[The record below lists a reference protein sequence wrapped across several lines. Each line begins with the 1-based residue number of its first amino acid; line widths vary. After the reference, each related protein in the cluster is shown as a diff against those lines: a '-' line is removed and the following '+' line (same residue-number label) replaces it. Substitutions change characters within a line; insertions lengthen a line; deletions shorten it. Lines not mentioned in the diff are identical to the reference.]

1 MADNNSPD
9 YKALFLQE
17 KERRKQEE
25 ERRKQEEERRKQEE
39 ERRKQEEERRRQEEE
54 RRKHAEDEGRREKER
69 REQAESQRNQ
79 IEERTRH
86 TTFLEF
92 LLHCHNLLSRPL
104 KVATPSRSTTGTI
117 PLPKGKHCP
126 TRLRPWTD
134 CARQQQAI
142 YDRVCAYLQSTDE
155 FRAQLFPPVIALE
168 ELARR
173 FALRP
178 ISSEQGI
185 ETYERI
191 AVEDHVRDIISEL
204 CKIPAAREEFMLG
217 DGIWFDNHTNAL
229 TESQAELDANHPPIL
244 RRPRPDQFCIHRVD
258 GSTNSLLLTVEY
270 KPPHKLSVET
280 LRAGLR
286 PMELWEEMVKCNTVP
301 TDHVEKLRYNAERLV
316 DSAMVQ
322 AYDVMIEE
330 GRADAILTN
339 GLARVLL
346 HVPYDDP
353 ATLLYQFCEPNAEI
367 DEEDLQNLRQP
378 TTSIARVLCHCLRS
392 FRSPTRDQEWRNFAR
407 SQLHI
412 WETSFDH
419 TRSLIPEEELRK
431 TPPRSENTSSPGR
444 TSSDYQPSSSPL
456 ESPTAK
462 GRRVPTRSQTR
473 CTPLSPRHR
482 SQSPDSSGSDSNQ
495 ATGRKRGFSQVTSSP
510 SAQRA
515 ARQRETDN
523 NQDNQSRYRDAQF
536 CTQRCLLGLQSGG
549 ALDDRCPNVML
560 HRRSK
565 GDLQHRITS
574 EDLLRLLK
582 AQLDE
587 NIDRCTPLGGCGAY
601 GAPFKLTCITYG
613 YTVVG
618 KGTTSGLWKEVS
630 REAEVYRIL
639 QKAQGSAVP
648 VFLGTIDLTKIYFL
662 HGAGE
667 IRHMLVM
674 AWGGESTA
682 SMELTPK
689 LLRRIHQS
697 NKKIRALGI
706 IHEDLRR
713 DNVLWNEELGRAMI
727 IDFHRCTLKC
737 RPTLQRPRASKR
749 RLRQPEIVDAKR
761 LRVT

>member
-1 MADNNSPD
+1 M
-9 YKALFLQE
+9 
-17 KERRKQEE
+17 
-25 ERRKQEEERRKQEE
+25 
-39 ERRKQEEERRRQEEE
+39 
-54 RRKHAEDEGRREKER
+54 
-69 REQAESQRNQ
+69 
-79 IEERTRH
+79 
-86 TTFLEF
+86 
-92 LLHCHNLLSRPL
+92 
-104 KVATPSRSTTGTI
+104 
-117 PLPKGKHCP
+117 
-126 TRLRPWTD
+126 D
-134 CARQQQAI
+134 CVRQQQAI
-142 YDRVCAYLQSTDE
+142 YDRVCTYLQSTE
-155 FRAQLFPPVIALE
+155 GSRAQLFPPVIALE

-178 ISSEQGI
+178 ISSEQGL

-229 TESQAELDANHPPIL
+229 TESQVELDTNHPPNL

-301 TDHVEKLRYNAERLV
+301 TDPVEKLRYNAERLV

-322 AYDVMIEE
+322 ANDVMIEE

-353 ATLLYQFCEPNAEI
+353 ATLLYHFCEPHTEI
-367 DEEDLQNLRQP
+367 DGEDLQNLRQP
-378 TTSIARVLCHCLRS
+378 KTSIARVLCHCLRS
-392 FRSPTRDQEWRNFAR
+392 FRSPTRDQEWRNSAR
-407 SQLHI
+407 SQLHV

-419 TRSLIPEEELRK
+419 ARSLIPEEELRK
-431 TPPRSENTSSPGR
+431 TPPHSENTSSPEL

-456 ESPTAK
+456 ESPTEN
-462 GRRVPTRSQTR
+462 GRRVPTRSQAR
-473 CTPLSPRHR
+473 CTPLSPQHR

-495 ATGRKRGFSQVTSSP
+495 ATGRKRGFSHVTSSP

-515 ARQRETDN
+515 ARQRETGN
-523 NQDNQSRYRDAQF
+523 NQDHQSRHRDAQF

-560 HRRSK
+560 HRRNK

-574 EDLLRLLK
+574 EDLVRLLK

-601 GAPFKLTCITYG
+601 GAPFKLTCIPYG

-648 VFLGTIDLTKIYFL
+648 VFLGTIDLAKIYFL

-674 AWGGESTA
+674 AWGGESMA

-689 LLRRIHQS
+689 LLQRIHQS
-697 NKKIRALGI
+697 NKEIRALGI

-727 IDFHRCTLKC
+727 IDFHRSTLKC
-737 RPTLQRPRASKR
+737 RPTLQQPRASKR
-749 RLRQPEIVDAKR
+749 RLRQPEIVDSKR